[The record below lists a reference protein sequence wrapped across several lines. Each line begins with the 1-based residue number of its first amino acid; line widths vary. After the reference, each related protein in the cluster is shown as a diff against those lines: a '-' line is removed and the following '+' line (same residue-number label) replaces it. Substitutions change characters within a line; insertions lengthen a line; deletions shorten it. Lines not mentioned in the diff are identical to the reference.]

1 MLHVFAVGCRVVPLS
16 REKMTSVISACQ
28 LSAVWTPERT
38 LEYLLLSG
46 LLPDAVWFVGQLG
59 DWKAQISLSGV
70 VHYHRENTANR
81 RARSVIPCFDSCPQ
95 TGTVGRG

>member
-1 MLHVFAVGCRVVPLS
+1 MHVSAVGCRAVPLS

-28 LSAVWTPERT
+28 LADVWTPERA

-46 LLPDAVWFVGQLG
+46 LLPEAVWFVGQLG

-70 VHYHRENTANR
+70 VNYHRENAASSR
-81 RARSVIPCFDSCPQ
+81 VRSVI
-95 TGTVGRG
+95 TVYARI